1 MTCEINA
8 ADLAGSVKTKSDQ
21 LNADDLISG
30 ALTGRI
36 IRITK
41 GATPE
46 QPVNIQLSCWHVPW
60 RPCKTERRVLIA
72 LWGEDPA
79 AWMGRTL
86 RIQRDAM
93 VAFGGENVGGVRIAG
108 ASHIKG
114 EVSVMLNKSKGKK
127 ARRTVVEIPPIADAQ
142 TVAPILLP
150 KWAEQGNEPL
160 TMEQAEEVEAIV
172 KSAGVPIERVAEVHG
187 QSSSWSTETV
197 RQIVGRMQAAA
208 AAKRGG
214 AK

>member
-8 ADLAGSVKTKSDQ
+8 ANLAESVKTKSDQ

-72 LWGEDPA
+72 LWGEDLV
-79 AWMGRTL
+79 AWMGRML

-197 RQIVGRMQAAA
+197 RQIVTRMQAAA

>member
-1 MTCEINA
+1 VTCEITA
-8 ADLAGSVKTKSDQ
+8 SDLAGSVKTKSDQ

-36 IRITK
+36 VRLTR

-46 QPVNIQLSCWHVPW
+46 QPVNMQLSCWHVPW
-60 RPCKTERRVLIA
+60 RPCKTERRVLMA

-86 RIQRDAM
+86 RVQRDAM
-93 VAFGGENVGGVRIAG
+93 VAFGGENVGGIRIAG

-114 EVSVMLNKSKGKK
+114 EVSIMLNKSKGKK

-150 KWAEQGNEPL
+150 KWAEQGNDPL
-160 TMEQAEEVEAIV
+160 DPDQADEIVALAKAQGVGVEVLTG
-172 KSAGVPIERVAEVHG
+172 KHG
-187 QSSSWSTETV
+187 DTSKWATATARE
-197 RQIVGRMQAAA
+197 IVGRLQERE

>member
-1 MTCEINA
+1 MTCELTA
-8 ADLAGSVKTKSDQ
+8 ADIEDASKVKSDQ
-21 LNADDLISG
+21 LNADDLVGGMKIG
-30 ALTGRI
+30 QIRGIRYGKERRVEITLT
-36 IRITK
+36 
-41 GATPE
+41 
-46 QPVNIQLSCWHVPW
+46 CWHVPW
-60 RPCKTERRVLIA
+60 RPCKTEICVMKA
-72 LWGEDPA
+72 MWGKEPRDWLGKTVRLKHDP
-79 AWMGRTL
+79 
-86 RIQRDAM
+86 M
-93 VAFGGENVGGVRIAG
+93 VAFGGENVGGIRIDG
-108 ASHIKG
+108 ASGIAG

-127 ARRTVVEIPPIADAQ
+127 ARRTVVEIQPIATAQTAPPI
-142 TVAPILLP
+142 VLP
-150 KWAEQGNEPL
+150 AWAESGNDPL

>member
-1 MTCEINA
+1 M
-8 ADLAGSVKTKSDQ
+8 
-21 LNADDLISG
+21 
-30 ALTGRI
+30 
-36 IRITK
+36 
-41 GATPE
+41 
-46 QPVNIQLSCWHVPW
+46 
-60 RPCKTERRVLIA
+60 IA

-93 VAFGGENVGGVRIAG
+93 VAFGGENVGGVRIDWRS
-108 ASHIKG
+108 SHIKVQRG
-114 EVSVMLNKSKGKK
+114 SARGGRVMLNKSKGKK
-127 ARRTVVEIPPIADAQ
+127 ARRTVVEIQPIATAQTAPPI
-142 TVAPILLP
+142 VLP
-150 KWAEQGNEPL
+150 AWAEQGNDPL

>member
-1 MTCEINA
+1 MSACEVSA
-8 ADLAGSVKTKSDQ
+8 ADLAASTKAKSDQ
-21 LNADDLISG
+21 L
-30 ALTGRI
+30 TGRI
-36 IRITK
+36 VKITN
-41 GATPE
+41 GSAE
-46 QPVNIQLSCWHVPW
+46 QPMNIQIHSWHVPW
-60 RPCKTERRVLIA
+60 RPCKTERRVMTA
-72 LWGEDPA
+72 LWGGDPSK
-79 AWMGRTL
+79 WIGKTIRLM
-86 RIQRDAM
+86 RDAK
-93 VAFGGENVGGVRIAG
+93 VTFGSDSVGGVRIES
-108 ASHIKG
+108 ASGIDG
-114 EVSVMLNKSKGKK
+114 EVSVMLNAKKGKK
-127 ARRTVVEIPPIADAQ
+127 ARRTVTPLGNVEPAQ

-214 AK
+214 GK